1 MPTTVRAA
9 GAAGNTG
16 GYAGPGPGAH
26 TGPGTPTT
34 RSTGFRRIIVAAPDS
49 RIDMA
54 LPDDIPLAHLYP
66 EILRLSG
73 QSPAPGAPVGYHL
86 VRRDGTVLD
95 EARSLAAQR
104 IADGEFLLLRPFSDS
119 LPPAVFDDVSHATAS
134 AVTRDRA
141 LWNDELLRGA
151 GLFGGSV
158 LLMLLAFVAWSSDIR
173 HDMNG
178 LPGIVAA
185 VSGVVLLAIAAVRA
199 RVYGDRG
206 SSVAFGMGALANLG
220 VAGSGLLALPAGEG
234 IGRLQFLLACAA
246 VLVGSVVLVILTP
259 SGDSPFVAFVFASAI
274 GMLLTFVSILTEMQ
288 PVETAAVCSPLALG
302 TLAFLPGLATR
313 FARLPIGFDPPRTAV
328 GSGYDDADSDDEGDG
343 TAAAAAIDAERIA
356 AQARRG
362 HELLLGLVGGCALV
376 ATGAA
381 AVLGFSD
388 DLWAQLLAL
397 ATGLALLMRAHL
409 FRHTVQVACTLAAG
423 LASLVLLG
431 LGLSLNPPG
440 WMVLEALRG
449 DGAALD
455 IRLVWLSVAV
465 AVVAGAIAAIA
476 LVVPSKGV
484 TPFWGRFLEI
494 AESFVLLTLL
504 PLCLAVFGAYQQMR
518 SLSS

>member
-1 MPTTVRAA
+1 M
-9 GAAGNTG
+9 
-16 GYAGPGPGAH
+16 
-26 TGPGTPTT
+26 
-34 RSTGFRRIIVAAPDS
+34 AAPDS
-49 RIDMA
+49 RIDVA
-54 LPDDIPLAHLYP
+54 LPDDIPLAHLFP

-73 QSPAPGAPVGYHL
+73 QTPPPGAPVGYHL

-104 IADGEFLLLRPFSDS
+104 IADGDFLLLRPFSDS

-141 LWNDELLRGA
+141 LWNDELLRTA
-151 GLFGGSV
+151 GLFGTSV
-158 LLMLLAFVAWSSDIR
+158 LLMLLAFVAWSADVR
-173 HDMNG
+173 HDMHG

-185 VSGVVLLAIAAVRA
+185 VSGVALLAIAAVRA

-206 SSVAFGMGALANLG
+206 SSVAFGTGALANLG
-220 VAGSGLLALPAGEG
+220 VAGSGLVALSAGEG

-246 VLVGSVVLVILTP
+246 VLVGSVVLVFLTP
-259 SGDSPFVAFVFASAI
+259 SGDGPFVAFAFASAV
-274 GMLLTFVSILTEMQ
+274 GMLLTFVAILTNLR
-288 PVETAAVCSPLALG
+288 PAETAAVCSPLALG

-328 GSGYDDADSDDEGDG
+328 GSDYTDDEDDG
-343 TAAAAAIDAERIA
+343 TEASAAIDAERINT
-356 AQARRG
+356 QARRG

-376 ATGAA
+376 ATAAA

-409 FRHTVQVACTLAAG
+409 FRHTAQVACTLAAG

-440 WMVLEALRG
+440 RMVLEALRG
-449 DGAALD
+449 DGTALD
-455 IRLVWLSVAV
+455 IRLIWLSVAV
-465 AVVAGAIAAIA
+465 AVVAGSIAAIA

>member
-1 MPTTVRAA
+1 M
-9 GAAGNTG
+9 
-16 GYAGPGPGAH
+16 
-26 TGPGTPTT
+26 PTT
-34 RSTGFRRIIVAAPDS
+34 RSTGFRRIIVAAPES
-49 RIDMA
+49 RIDVA
-54 LPDDIPLAHLYP
+54 LPDDIPLAHLFP

-73 QSPAPGAPVGYHL
+73 QTPPPGAPVGYHL

-104 IADGEFLLLRPFSDS
+104 IADGDFLLLRPFADS

-141 LWNDELLRGA
+141 LWNDELLRIA
-151 GLFGGSV
+151 GLFGSCV
-158 LLMLLAFVAWSSDIR
+158 LLMLLAFVAWSADVR
-173 HDMNG
+173 HDMHG

-185 VSGVVLLAIAAVRA
+185 VSGLVLLAVATVRA

-206 SSVAFGMGALANLG
+206 SSVAFGIGALANLG
-220 VAGSGLLALPAGEG
+220 VAGSGLVGLSAGEG

-246 VLVGSVVLVILTP
+246 VLVGSVVLVFLTP
-259 SGDSPFVAFVFASAI
+259 SGDGPFVAFAFASAV
-274 GMLLTFVSILTEMQ
+274 GLLLTFVAILTEMR
-288 PVETAAVCSPLALG
+288 PAETAAVCSPLALG

-313 FARLPIGFDPPRTAV
+313 FARLPIGFDPPRTGV
-328 GSGYDDADSDDEGDG
+328 GSDYDDTDDEGT
-343 TAAAAAIDAERIA
+343 TASAAIDAERIT

-376 ATGAA
+376 ATAGA

-409 FRHTVQVACTLAAG
+409 FRHTAQVACTLAAG
-423 LASLVLLG
+423 LAALVLLG
-431 LGLSLNPPG
+431 LGLSLNPPAR
-440 WMVLEALRG
+440 MVLEALRG
-449 DGAALD
+449 DDTAMA

-476 LVVPSKGV
+476 LIVPRKGV

>member
-1 MPTTVRAA
+1 MPTA
-9 GAAGNTG
+9 
-16 GYAGPGPGAH
+16 
-26 TGPGTPTT
+26 

-49 RIDMA
+49 RIDVA

-86 VRRDGTVLD
+86 VRRDGSVLD
-95 EARSLAAQR
+95 EARSLATQR
-104 IADGEFLLLRPFSDS
+104 IVDGEFLLLRPFSDS
-119 LPPAVFDDVSHATAS
+119 LPPAVFDDVAHATAS

-141 LWNDELLRGA
+141 LWNDELLRSA
-151 GLFGGSV
+151 GLFGGTV
-158 LLMLLAFVAWSSDIR
+158 LLMLLAFVAWSSDVR
-173 HDMNG
+173 HDMYG

-185 VSGVVLLAIAAVRA
+185 ISGVVLLAIAAVRA

-206 SSVAFGMGALANLG
+206 SSLSFGTGALANLG
-220 VAGSGLLALPAGEG
+220 VAGSGLVELPAGEG

-246 VLVGSVVLVILTP
+246 VLVGSVVLVIVTP
-259 SGDSPFVAFVFASAI
+259 SGDGPFVAFVFASAV
-274 GMLLTFVSILTEMQ
+274 GMLVTFVSILAELR

-328 GSGYDDADSDDEGDG
+328 GSGYDDDADDAEVS
-343 TAAAAAIDAERIA
+343 TLIDAERIA
-356 AQARRG
+356 TQARRG

-409 FRHTVQVACTLAAG
+409 FRHTVQVGCTLAAG

-431 LGLSLNPPG
+431 LGLSLNPPAR
-440 WMVLEALRG
+440 MVLEALRG
-449 DGAALD
+449 DGTALD

-465 AVVAGAIAAIA
+465 AVVAGALATIA
-476 LVVPSKGV
+476 LIVPSKGV

-504 PLCLAVFGAYQQMR
+504 PLCLAVFGTYQAML

>member
-1 MPTTVRAA
+1 MPTV
-9 GAAGNTG
+9 
-16 GYAGPGPGAH
+16 
-26 TGPGTPTT
+26 

-49 RIDMA
+49 RIDVA
-54 LPDDIPLAHLYP
+54 LPDDIPLAHLFP

-73 QSPAPGAPVGYHL
+73 QTPAPGAPVGYHL

-104 IADGEFLLLRPFSDS
+104 IADGDFLLLRPFADS

-134 AVTRDRA
+134 AVTRDRT
-141 LWNDELLRGA
+141 LWNDELLRTA
-151 GLFGGSV
+151 GLFGSCV
-158 LLMLLAFVAWSSDIR
+158 LLMLLAFVAWSSDVR

-185 VSGVVLLAIAAVRA
+185 VSGLVLLAIATVRA
-199 RVYGDRG
+199 RVYDDRG
-206 SSVAFGMGALANLG
+206 SSVAFGVGALANLG

-246 VLVGSVVLVILTP
+246 VLVGSVVLVFLTP
-259 SGDSPFVAFVFASAI
+259 SGDGPFVAFAFASAI
-274 GMLLTFVSILTEMQ
+274 GMLLTFVAILAEMR
-288 PVETAAVCSPLALG
+288 PAEIAAVCSPLALG
-302 TLAFLPGLATR
+302 ALAFLPGLATR
-313 FARLPIGFDPPRTAV
+313 FARLPIGFDPPRTAI
-328 GSGYDDADSDDEGDG
+328 GSDYDDTDDE
-343 TAAAAAIDAERIA
+343 AAEVSAVIDAERIA

-362 HELLLGLVGGCALV
+362 HELLLGLVGGCALI
-376 ATGAA
+376 AAAAA

-388 DLWAQLLAL
+388 DVWAQLLAF

-409 FRHTVQVACTLAAG
+409 FRHTVQVGCTLAAG

-440 WMVLEALRG
+440 RMVLEALRG
-449 DGAALD
+449 DGTAMAV
-455 IRLVWLSVAV
+455 RLVWLSVAV
-465 AVVAGAIAAIA
+465 AVVAGAIASIA
-476 LVVPSKGV
+476 LIVPRKGV

>member
-1 MPTTVRAA
+1 M
-9 GAAGNTG
+9 
-16 GYAGPGPGAH
+16 
-26 TGPGTPTT
+26 PTT

-49 RIDMA
+49 RIDVA

-95 EARSLAAQR
+95 EARSLATQR
-104 IADGEFLLLRPFSDS
+104 VVDGEFLLLRPFSDS

-158 LLMLLAFVAWSSDIR
+158 LLTLLAFVAWSSDPR
-173 HDMNG
+173 HDMYG

-185 VSGVVLLAIAAVRA
+185 VSGLVLLAIATVRA

-206 SSVAFGMGALANLG
+206 SSVAFGIGALANLG
-220 VAGSGLLALPAGEG
+220 VAGSGLLALSAGEG

-259 SGDSPFVAFVFASAI
+259 SGDSLFVASAFASAI
-274 GMLLTFVSILTEMQ
+274 GMLLTFVAILTDMR
-288 PVETAAVCSPLALG
+288 PAETAAVCSPLALG
-302 TLAFLPGLATR
+302 ALAFLPGLATR

-328 GSGYDDADSDDEGDG
+328 GSGYDDADSDADGSEGS
-343 TAAAAAIDAERIA
+343 AAIDADRIA

-376 ATGAA
+376 ATGGA

-397 ATGLALLMRAHL
+397 ATGLALLMRARL

-440 WMVLEALRG
+440 QMVLEAVRG
-449 DGAALD
+449 DGSALD
-455 IRLVWLSVAV
+455 VRLVWLSVAV
-465 AVVAGAIAAIA
+465 AIVAGAMAAIA
-476 LVVPSKGV
+476 LVVPSKGI

-494 AESFVLLTLL
+494 AETFVLLTLL

>member
-1 MPTTVRAA
+1 MASGGHMGS
-9 GAAGNTG
+9 GAH
-16 GYAGPGPGAH
+16 PGPGQH
-26 TGPGTPTT
+26 WGPGMPTT

-49 RIDMA
+49 RIDVA

-73 QSPAPGAPVGYHL
+73 QTPPPGAPVGYHL

-95 EARSLAAQR
+95 EARSLATQR
-104 IADGEFLLLRPFSDS
+104 IADGDFLLLRPFSES

-141 LWNDELLRGA
+141 LWSDELLRTA
-151 GLFGGSV
+151 GLFGSCV
-158 LLMLLAFVAWSSDIR
+158 LLMLLAFVAWSSEVR
-173 HDMNG
+173 HDMHG

-185 VSGVVLLAIAAVRA
+185 VSGLVLLAFAAVRA

-206 SSVAFGMGALANLG
+206 SSVAFGTGALANLG
-220 VAGSGLLALPAGEG
+220 VAASGLVALAAGEG

-246 VLVGSVVLVILTP
+246 VLVGSVVLVFLTP
-259 SGDSPFVAFVFASAI
+259 SGDGPFVAFAFASAI
-274 GMLLTFVSILTEMQ
+274 GMLLTFVAILTDLR
-288 PVETAAVCSPLALG
+288 PAETAAVCSPLALCA
-302 TLAFLPGLATR
+302 LAFLPGLATR
-313 FARLPIGFDPPRTAV
+313 FARLPIGFDPPRTAI
-328 GSGYDDADSDDEGDG
+328 GSDYDDTDEEGAE
-343 TAAAAAIDAERIA
+343 TSTVIDADRIA

-376 ATGAA
+376 ATAAA

-409 FRHTVQVACTLAAG
+409 FRHTAQVACTLAAG

-431 LGLSLNPPG
+431 LGLSLDPPG
-440 WMVLEALRG
+440 RMVLEALRG
-449 DGAALD
+449 DGTALD

>member
-1 MPTTVRAA
+1 MPTA
-9 GAAGNTG
+9 
-16 GYAGPGPGAH
+16 
-26 TGPGTPTT
+26 

-49 RIDMA
+49 RIDVA

-73 QSPAPGAPVGYHL
+73 QSPPPGAPVGYHL
-86 VRRDGTVLD
+86 VRRDGTMLD

-104 IADGEFLLLRPFSDS
+104 IADGEFLLLRPFADS

-134 AVTRDRA
+134 AVTGDRA
-141 LWNDELLRGA
+141 LWNDELLRSA
-151 GLFGGSV
+151 GLFGSCV
-158 LLMLLAFVAWSSDIR
+158 LLMLLAFVAWSSDVR

-185 VSGVVLLAIAAVRA
+185 VSGVVLLAIAVVRA

-206 SSVAFGMGALANLG
+206 SSVAFGIGAVVNLG
-220 VAGSGLLALPAGEG
+220 VAGSGLVALPAGEG
-234 IGRLQFLLACAA
+234 IGRLQFLLACAT
-246 VLVGSVVLVILTP
+246 VLVGSFLLVFLTP
-259 SGDSPFVAFVFASAI
+259 SGDGPFVAFAFASAV
-274 GMLLTFVSILTEMQ
+274 GMLLTFVSILAEMR

-302 TLAFLPGLATR
+302 IFAFLPGLATR
-313 FARLPIGFDPPRTAV
+313 FARLPIGFDPPRTAI
-328 GSGYDDADSDDEGDG
+328 GSGYDDEGDG
-343 TAAAAAIDAERIA
+343 TVAPAAIDAERIA

-409 FRHTVQVACTLAAG
+409 FRHTAQVGCTLAAG

-440 WMVLEALRG
+440 RMVLEALRG
-449 DGAALD
+449 DGTALD
-455 IRLVWLSVAV
+455 VRLVWLSVGV
-465 AVVAGAIAAIA
+465 AIVAGALAAIA

>member
-1 MPTTVRAA
+1 M
-9 GAAGNTG
+9 
-16 GYAGPGPGAH
+16 
-26 TGPGTPTT
+26 PTT

-49 RIDMA
+49 RIDVA

-73 QSPAPGAPVGYHL
+73 QSQASGSPVGYHL

-95 EARSLAAQR
+95 EARSLATQR
-104 IADGEFLLLRPFSDS
+104 VADGEFLLLRPFSDS

-141 LWNDELLRGA
+141 LWNDELLRTA
-151 GLFGGSV
+151 GLFGSCV
-158 LLMLLAFVAWSSDIR
+158 LLMLLAFVTWSSDPR
-173 HDMNG
+173 HDMYG
-178 LPGIVAA
+178 PPGIVAA
-185 VSGVVLLAIAAVRA
+185 VSGVVLLAIATVRA

-206 SSVAFGMGALANLG
+206 SSVAFGTGALANLG
-220 VAGSGLLALPAGEG
+220 VAGSGLVALSAGEG

-246 VLVGSVVLVILTP
+246 VLVGSVVLVFLTP
-259 SGDSPFVAFVFASAI
+259 SGDGPFVAFAFASAV
-274 GMLLTFVSILTEMQ
+274 GMLVTFVSILTEMR
-288 PVETAAVCSPLALG
+288 PAETAAVCSPLALG
-302 TLAFLPGLATR
+302 ALAFLPGLATR
-313 FARLPIGFDPPRTAV
+313 FARLPIGFDPPRSAV
-328 GSGYDDADSDDEGDG
+328 GSGYGDADSDDDG
-343 TAAAAAIDAERIA
+343 AGASAAIDADRIA

-388 DLWAQLLAL
+388 DVWAQLLAF

-409 FRHTVQVACTLAAG
+409 FRHTAQVACTLAAG

-431 LGLSLNPPG
+431 IGLSLNPPMG
-440 WMVLEALRG
+440 MVLEALRG
-449 DGAALD
+449 DSAALG

-465 AVVAGAIAAIA
+465 AVVAGTMAAIA

>member
-1 MPTTVRAA
+1 
-9 GAAGNTG
+9 
-16 GYAGPGPGAH
+16 
-26 TGPGTPTT
+26 
-34 RSTGFRRIIVAAPDS
+34 
-49 RIDMA
+49 
-54 LPDDIPLAHLYP
+54 
-66 EILRLSG
+66 
-73 QSPAPGAPVGYHL
+73 
-86 VRRDGTVLD
+86 
-95 EARSLAAQR
+95 
-104 IADGEFLLLRPFSDS
+104 
-119 LPPAVFDDVSHATAS
+119 
-134 AVTRDRA
+134 
-141 LWNDELLRGA
+141 
-151 GLFGGSV
+151 
-158 LLMLLAFVAWSSDIR
+158 
-173 HDMNG
+173 
-178 LPGIVAA
+178 
-185 VSGVVLLAIAAVRA
+185 RA

-206 SSVAFGMGALANLG
+206 SSVAFGTGALANLG

-246 VLVGSVVLVILTP
+246 VLVGSVVLVIITP

-274 GMLLTFVSILTEMQ
+274 GMLLTFVSILTKMQ

-313 FARLPIGFDPPRTAV
+313 FARLPIGFDPPRTAI
-328 GSGYDDADSDDEGDG
+328 GSGYDDADTDDEGDG
-343 TAAAAAIDAERIA
+343 PVAAAAIDAERIA
-356 AQARRG
+356 VQARRG

-431 LGLSLNPPG
+431 LGLSLNPPR

-449 DGAALD
+449 DGSALD